1 MTAATALP
9 APREPINRWK
19 IAGIV
24 WLAIGYV
31 FLFIP
36 LVVLVLFSFQANKF
50 PALPLQG
57 FSLRWYEKLWRDGT
71 LIDALGHSMIV
82 SPAAATIATIL
93 GFLAAYATTRFEFKG
108 KSLLAAFL
116 ALPILIPPLI
126 LGVAFLGLLARVHL
140 SGTLF
145 SVFLTHV
152 VLITAPAMVVIQ
164 LRLAQMPRSLEEAA
178 WDLGATEWQTLR
190 KVVLPFALPGI
201 LGGWLLAFTFSFD
214 EFMIAWFVSGFDP
227 TLPVAIYSVLV
238 AMIDPSLN
246 AIGTIVFAISAV
258 ALIGIEL
265 LLLPYVTEKNVE
277 EE

>member
-238 AMIDPSLN
+238 AMIDSSLN